1 MIPIYNQ
8 YFGGLHNILRG
19 REKNMRRYI
28 TTIFIML
35 LLTGCAGTMN
45 GMLRDTGA
53 LVTINFQQGME
64 HDDLQVVMPDG
75 ETFKGKVVMVGRSS
89 GIGWGFGSASAT
101 SSTGTSAYGTGSS
114 YSVVETYT
122 GNMQGVLFGDRKH
135 TMRCKLQYAD
145 SSGFTN
151 SGGVGMCETSD
162 DRVIDIQW

>member
-1 MIPIYNQ
+1 MHRLLPLI
-8 YFGGLHNILRG
+8 ILSL
-19 REKNMRRYI
+19 
-28 TTIFIML
+28 FL
-35 LLTGCAGTMN
+35 SGCAGTMN
-45 GMLRDTGA
+45 GMMRSTGDR
-53 LVTINFQQGME
+53 VTINYQQGME

-101 SSTGTSAYGTGSS
+101 SSNGTSAYGTSS
-114 YSVVETYT
+114 AFSVVETYT

-145 SSGFTN
+145 SSGFTT

-162 DRVIDIQW
+162 GRVIDVQW